1 MKLAVFC
8 GAIAA
13 VLAATT
19 AAYADTGSLSALV
32 AKKAA
37 ILRNMHDRAA
47 KAIVQVAQD
56 PAFPGY
62 FEAAHLGHDNGAQE
76 AKVRIDQISLATQ
89 ERFHVEEMCLIDAT
103 GTEVSRIVANQIAY
117 DLSTEEAD
125 NAFFKPSFE
134 REPRS
139 TYIAPLYMSP
149 DAFKWVMAYTTP
161 IEVEGKNAAILHY
174 EHGLDVYQDAL
185 NRETLPPSTWLV
197 AVDSHGFVVSDS
209 RKVIDV
215 AQRGE
220 SENLTDY
227 FEPFELAGLSLTELD
242 ARLGEAGA
250 AELDFEG
257 KTFSVAKSSVVD
269 WTIIAV
275 EEH

>member
-1 MKLAVFC
+1 MKLAVLC
-8 GAIAA
+8 GAIATI
-13 VLAATT
+13 LAAI
-19 AAYADTGSLSALV
+19 APAHADAGGLAALV

-37 ILRNMHDRAA
+37 IIRNMHDRAA

-62 FEAAHLGHDNGAQE
+62 FEAAHLGHDHGAEE

-117 DLSTEEAD
+117 DLSAEEAD

-134 REPRS
+134 RKPRS
-139 TYIAPLYMSP
+139 TYIAPLYVSP

-161 IEVEGKNAAILHY
+161 IEVDGKNAAILHY

-185 NRETLPPSTWLV
+185 NHEAPPAGAWLV

-209 RKVIDV
+209 RKAIDV
-215 AQRGE
+215 AQRGDSE
-220 SENLTDY
+220 SLADY
-227 FEPFELAGLSLTELD
+227 FEPFQLAGLSLAELD
-242 ARLGEAGA
+242 AKLGEAGA
-250 AELDFEG
+250 AELELGG
-257 KTFSVAKSSVVD
+257 KFFSVATSEVVD

>member
-8 GAIAA
+8 SAVAAIVVVAA
-13 VLAATT
+13 PVQ
-19 AAYADTGSLSALV
+19 ADTGGLSALV

-37 ILRNMHDRAA
+37 IIRNMHDRAA

-62 FEAAHLGHDNGAQE
+62 FEAAHFGHHHGAEE
-76 AKVRIDQISLATQ
+76 AKVRIEQISLATQ

-134 REPRS
+134 RKPRS
-139 TYIAPLYMSP
+139 TYIAPLYVSP

-161 IEVEGKNAAILHY
+161 IEFEGKNAAILHY

-185 NRETLPPSTWLV
+185 NRDPPPAGTWLV

-209 RKVIDV
+209 RKKIDV
-215 AQRGE
+215 AQRGD
-220 SENLTDY
+220 SENLADY
-227 FEPFELAGLSLTELD
+227 FEPFRLAGLSLSELD
-242 ARLGEAGA
+242 ARLGESGA
-250 AELDFEG
+250 AELQLGG
-257 KTFSVAKSSVVD
+257 KVFAVAKSSVVD
-269 WTIIAV
+269 WAIIAV